1 MPSGK
6 LLAWIVVI
14 SALTCLGLQHYQA
27 RKG

>member
-14 SALTCLGLQHYQA
+14 ALAVDLGLEHYKA
-27 RKG
+27 SKG